1 MVDLTINDEMKDI
14 LSTIKGKTLKSFE
27 GKYDFD
33 RDEFK
38 EIVRLNLG
46 RYSVELYVDFADIE
60 WFWGADHLVD
70 DEDNCFVIQKFNS
83 NERRYPEGWKVTQ
96 FLRDERISEVILVR
110 DTIETNRGDVIV
122 SDTGIVIR
130 TNEKVYSIS
139 RSWIDLRIKESD
151 RIDMPLSVAD
161 VTEQYTDKRNG
172 VKPLEVRR
180 DFIFL

>member
-14 LSTIKGKTLKSFE
+14 LSSMKGKTLKSIE

-46 RYSVELYVDFADIE
+46 RYSVEVYVDFADIE
-60 WFWGADHLVD
+60 WFWGADHLFD
-70 DEDNCFVIQKFNS
+70 DEDNCFVIQKFDS
-83 NERRYPEGWKVTQ
+83 DERRYPQGWKVVQ

-110 DTIETNRGDVIV
+110 DTIKTNRGDVIV

-139 RSWIDLRIKESD
+139 RTWIDLRINESD
-151 RIDMPLSVAD
+151 KIDMPVSVANITD
-161 VTEQYTDKRNG
+161 QYTDNRNG
-172 VKPLEVRR
+172 VKPFEVKR
-180 DFIFL
+180 DFIV